1 MEVPQVAWPVVCGTK
16 ILARRLRESSCEL
29 SYVFI
34 LFAVFY
40 QYITVV
46 FKNSLP
52 SVKTNQRRHCRLG
65 NYLAGCLSILSLK
78 IWIHGCVY
86 KQKQKG
92 NWAVGIC
99 QLAMFA
105 NETPWLKTAT
115 KRTTTNNMLFCPWQ
129 AACCQC
135 HWREGGGVIVITL

>member
-16 ILARRLRESSCEL
+16 ILARRLKESSCG
-29 SYVFI
+29 SSFI
-34 LFAVFY
+34 LFAVSY

-52 SVKTNQRRHCRLG
+52 SAKTNRRRHCRLG
-65 NYLAGCLSILSLK
+65 NYLVGCLSILSLR
-78 IWIHGCVY
+78 IWIHGCVHT
-86 KQKQKG
+86 QKQKG

-115 KRTTTNNMLFCPWQ
+115 KKQQTNNALLFMASSMLTMSLE
-129 AACCQC
+129 
-135 HWREGGGVIVITL
+135 EGGWGGVILAM